1 MANRDNIPTGS
12 HRRRSK
18 GHDRCHDG
26 RNNKEAEL
34 WDRKVDTQGG
44 HGIRQRKVI
53 SNTIFITDRLRK
65 AQTCMDYFANTYHVG
80 IITGSCDDLM
90 VIGNQ
95 TSCLLFSA
103 IQTNASQKPRS
114 GNFTVTWCIRCQS
127 NLPRRQNVADP
138 SKSTLLFF
146 QIFTNI
152 HSTMVRIALIS
163 FPLLSFHFETQKKCY
178 LCMYFLIKIS
188 LPVVPVSFHLTLSTV
203 PFLRCLCHYGICHG
217 LRTLCDAF
225 QSVRFYQF
233 YYDICIPLVTISC
246 FLICFSTY
254 DHGAIDLLF
263 A

>member
-1 MANRDNIPTGS
+1 MYGLLCKHVPCWDNY
-12 HRRRSK
+12 RKLWRSYGDWK
-18 GHDRCHDG
+18 SNFVFAFFSDP
-26 RNNKEAEL
+26 NE
-34 WDRKVDTQGG
+34 
-44 HGIRQRKVI
+44 RQSKTALI
-53 SNTIFITDRLRK
+53 HL
-65 AQTCMDYFANTYHVG
+65 Y
-80 IITGSCDDLM
+80 
-90 VIGNQ
+90 
-95 TSCLLFSA
+95 
-103 IQTNASQKPRS
+103 
-114 GNFTVTWCIRCQS
+114 TVTWCIRCQS

-263 A
+263 AWVSLKNLPDPPLLLASSILLVSPP